1 MEMITTRAPTVRA
14 HVPVVPDRF
23 SATNYA
29 TAAAQDRLREAMMK
43 SVPPELRAKADTG
56 PKRKPSKMAAEQLAE
71 AKRRGKTN
79 RSRILAALEIRNRSR
94 DAIEAELGLTRNEM
108 KTAMDVLYRYAFVVR
123 AGTAPLLSGGG
134 GASAILAITAA
145 GRAALAE
152 GRV

>member
-1 MEMITTRAPTVRA
+1 MNMITTRTPTVRA
-14 HVPVVPDRF
+14 PEPVVPDRF
-23 SATNYA
+23 NRAAYRTVSA
-29 TAAAQDRLREAMMK
+29 QCELREAMSN
-43 SVPPELRAKADTG
+43 SVPKAARAKADTG

-71 AKRRGKTN
+71 ARRRGKSN

-94 DAIEAELGLTRNEM
+94 EAIESELGLTRNEM
-108 KTAMDVLYRYAFVVR
+108 KTAMDVLYRYEFVVR
-123 AGTAPLLSGGG
+123 AGSAPLLSGGG